1 MSLDHPIRPETP
13 AGRKHVVVLGG
24 GICGLAAGMQ
34 LAESG
39 HRVTVLEAQH
49 FLGGLATTLRG
60 QTGAG
65 FDFGPHAYHARNER
79 VLDMFKEIA
88 HDGFPARPKNV
99 RIKFRGRYY
108 KYPLEALDLAR
119 SMDPLL
125 ALRAFVDYF
134 GEVVR
139 RKIRPREL
147 VSAEDWVTQA
157 MGRTLYG
164 LFFGPYTQKV
174 WGIPPSRLAASFA
187 QHRIPHISLWKV
199 VMTSLRK
206 GRAKITGS
214 EHRYAPLVI
223 ELYYPPRGAG
233 LISERMAQRIR
244 DRGGEAMTGTLVT
257 GLEVRPRA
265 SGASPTAR
273 PTGEGGSDE
282 WGVGS
287 DGAGTRVTAV
297 RYRRVPRTDV
307 GGQLCM
313 LADGTE
319 AVDAFRMNGSPGPEE
334 RIECDA
340 VVNTIPLPSLIRL
353 LGDAVSPEARAAADH
368 LRFRALTIVGL
379 RVRRPQAL
387 PAQSIYFQDKTFNR
401 LSETR
406 NYGGSDV
413 CGPDET
419 VLLCDI
425 TCDVGDPIWTA
436 DPSELGRRCAK
447 ELEAEGFLEM
457 DEVVECVVLRSTFG
471 YPVYVVG
478 YERAIDTLMKELM
491 RFENVLTG
499 GRQGLYKYVDMD
511 IASEMGLSMAD
522 HILSGRT
529 KREAIGHIPYEDR
542 VFA

>member
-1 MSLDHPIRPETP
+1 MS
-13 AGRKHVVVLGG
+13 HVVVLGG

-34 LAESG
+34 LAEHG
-39 HRVTVLEAQH
+39 QQVTVLEAQH

-60 QTGAG
+60 KTGAG
-65 FDFGPHAYHARNER
+65 YDFGPHAYHARNER
-79 VLDMFKEIA
+79 VLDMFKAIA
-88 HDGFPARPKNV
+88 HDGFPAQPKNV

-108 KYPLEALDLAR
+108 KYPLEAMDLAR

-125 ALRAFVDYF
+125 AARAFIDYVA
-134 GEVVR
+134 EVVR
-139 RKIRPREL
+139 RKIFPRQL

-174 WGIPPSRLAASFA
+174 WGIPPSQIAASFA

-199 VMTSLRK
+199 IQTSLRK
-206 GRAKITGS
+206 GRAKISGT
-214 EHRYAPLVI
+214 EHRYAPLVV

-244 DRGGEAMTGTLVT
+244 DRGGRVETGTLVT
-257 GLEVRPRA
+257 GLDVQ
-265 SGASPTAR
+265 
-273 PTGEGGSDE
+273 
-282 WGVGS
+282 
-287 DGAGTRVTAV
+287 DGKVVAV
-297 RYRRVPRTDV
+297 RYRRVPPTDD

-313 LADGTE
+313 LATGLEGT
-319 AVDAFRMNGSPGPEE
+319 VDPYRMNGSPGPEE
-334 RIECDA
+334 RIECDQ
-340 VVNTIPLPSLIRL
+340 VVNTLPLPSLFGL
-353 LGDAVSPEARAAADH
+353 LGDAVSDEAKAAATV

-379 RVRRPQAL
+379 RVKRPRAL

-425 TCDVGDPIWTA
+425 TCDIGDAIWTA
-436 DPSELGRRCAK
+436 DPSELGRRCAT
-447 ELEAEGFLEM
+447 ELEAEGFLKM
-457 DEVVECVVLRSTFG
+457 DEVLECVALRTTFG

-478 YERAIDTLMKELM
+478 YEKAIDTLMNELM
-491 RFENVLTG
+491 RFENVVTG

-522 HILSGRT
+522 HLLSGRT
-529 KREAIGHIPYEDR
+529 KRDAIANVPYEDR

>member
-1 MSLDHPIRPETP
+1 MS
-13 AGRKHVVVLGG
+13 GVVVLGG
-24 GICGLAAGMQ
+24 GICGLAAGMR
-34 LAESG
+34 LAERG
-39 HRVTVLEAQH
+39 RQVTVLEAQH

-60 QTGAG
+60 TTGAG

-88 HDGFPARPKNV
+88 YDGFPAQPKNV

-108 KYPLEALDLAR
+108 KYPLEAADLAR
-119 SMDPLL
+119 SMDPFL
-125 ALRAFVDYF
+125 AARAFADYLS
-134 GEVVR
+134 EVIR
-139 RKIRPREL
+139 RKIRPRQL

-174 WGIPPSRLAASFA
+174 WGIPPSQLAASFA

-199 VMTSLRK
+199 VQTSLRR

-214 EHRYAPLVI
+214 EHRYAPLVV
-223 ELYYPPRGAG
+223 ELYYPPAGAG
-233 LISERMAQRIR
+233 LVSQRMAERIR
-244 DRGGEAMTGTLVT
+244 AKGGRVETGALVT
-257 GLEVRPRA
+257 GIDAREGRA
-265 SGASPTAR
+265 S
-273 PTGEGGSDE
+273 
-282 WGVGS
+282 
-287 DGAGTRVTAV
+287 AV
-297 RYRRVPRTDV
+297 RFRRVPPSNRDGV
-307 GGQLCM
+307 LCVM
-313 LADGTE
+313 DTAAPGT
-319 AVDAFRMNGSPGPEE
+319 GPEE

-340 VVNTIPLPSLIRL
+340 VVNTTPLPHLVRL
-353 LGDAVSPEARAAADH
+353 LGDAASSEARAAADV

-379 RVRRPQAL
+379 RVKRERAL

-425 TCDVGDPIWTA
+425 TCDVGDAIWNA
-436 DPSELGRRCAK
+436 DPSELGRRCAT
-447 ELEAEGFLEM
+447 ELEAEGFLRM
-457 DEVVECVVLRSTFG
+457 DEVAECVALRTTFG

-478 YERAIDTLMKELM
+478 YERAIDAIVRDLV
-491 RFENVLTG
+491 RFENVVTG

-522 HILSGRT
+522 HLLSGRT
-529 KREAIGHIPYEDR
+529 KSEAVAHIPYEDR